1 MTSAG
6 YAEIER
12 TFDVNP
18 ATALPP
24 LHDLPGVT
32 HVEPPVEHHLDALY
46 YDTADL
52 VLAGRRLTLRRRT
65 GGDDAGWHL
74 KLPVAVDERREMREP
89 LGDDPEQIPEGI
101 LTLVRAVLRGRTLV
115 PVVRL
120 RTRRTLHQL
129 VGEND
134 VVLAE
139 VCDDEVQA
147 DRFAPE
153 ALSQTWREWEVELVH
168 GSRDLLD
175 AAQARLASVGVE
187 PSANPSKL
195 ARALGDQL
203 PAFVTVPAPRPTR
216 KSSAGTVL
224 MAYVHEQVRAIGI
237 QDARVRENDADGVHR
252 MRVATR
258 RLRSALSTY
267 RDLLDRAVTD
277 PLRDEL
283 RWLAGS
289 LGAAR
294 DAEVIR
300 QRLAHRLAQEPVELV
315 VGPLME
321 RIDGHFA
328 EVIRA
333 ARKQALAALDS
344 KRYFRLLDTL
354 DALLAIPP
362 LLPRADKP
370 ASTVIPELIRA
381 DWKRLRA
388 AVFLAQGTP
397 SGTVRDGALHEARKR
412 AKQLRYA
419 AETAMPLRRTR
430 AVRLVAAAR
439 QVQDTL
445 GDHQDSVVARDE
457 LLRLGMAA
465 YLQGENAFSYG
476 RLHAVERSGAAAM
489 ETRFFRTWRDFPK
502 ASISK

>member
-18 ATALPP
+18 ATTLPP

-46 YDTADL
+46 YDSIDL
-52 VLAGRRLTLRRRT
+52 VLASRRLTLRRRT
-65 GGDDAGWHL
+65 GGVDAGWHL
-74 KLPVAVDERREMREP
+74 KLPVAVDERREIREP
-89 LGDDPEQIPEGI
+89 LGEHPEHIPEAI
-101 LTLVRAVLRGRTLV
+101 LNLVRAVLRGRTLV

-120 RTRRTLHQL
+120 RTRRTVHEL
-129 VGEND
+129 VGED
-134 VVLAE
+134 DQVLAE

-147 DRFAPE
+147 DRLAPE
-153 ALSQTWREWEVELVH
+153 PLSQTWREWEVELVH

-175 AAQARLASVGVE
+175 AAQVRLASVGVE
-187 PSANPSKL
+187 PSGTPSKL
-195 ARALGDQL
+195 ARALGDAL
-203 PAFVTVPAPRPTR
+203 PPFVTVPVPRPTR
-216 KSSAGTVL
+216 KSSAGAVL
-224 MAYVHEQVRAIGI
+224 LKYVHEQVRAIGT
-237 QDARVRENDADGVHR
+237 QDARVRENDVDGVHR

-258 RLRSALSTY
+258 RLRSVLSTY
-267 RDLLDRAVTD
+267 RDCLDTAVTG
-277 PLRDEL
+277 PLRNEL

-300 QRLAHRLAQEPVELV
+300 QRLAHRLGQEPAELV
-315 VGPLME
+315 VGPLTE
-321 RIDGHFA
+321 RIDEHFA
-328 EVIRA
+328 AVIRGA
-333 ARKQALAALDS
+333 CSQTLAALDS
-344 KRYFRLLDTL
+344 ERYFRLLDTL
-354 DALLAIPP
+354 DAVLAAPP
-362 LLPRADKP
+362 LLPPADKP
-370 ASTVIPELIRA
+370 ASIVIPELIRA

-388 AVFLAQGTP
+388 SVFLAQGTP
-397 SGTVRDGALHEARKR
+397 SGAVRDEALHEARKR

-419 AETAMPLRRTR
+419 AETATPLRRSR

-445 GDHQDSVVARDE
+445 GDHQDSVVARE
-457 LLRLGMAA
+457 KLLRLGMAA

-476 RLHAVERSGAAAM
+476 RLHAVEQNGAAAV
-489 ETRFFRTWRDFPK
+489 EARFFRTWRDFPR
-502 ASISK
+502 ASIAK

>member
-1 MTSAG
+1 MTPAG

-18 ATALPP
+18 ATVLPH

-32 HVEPPVEHHLDALY
+32 HVEPTVEHHLDALY

-89 LGDDPEQIPEGI
+89 LGDDPEQIPTAI
-101 LTLVRAVLRGRTLV
+101 LNLVQAVLRGRTLV

-120 RTRRTLHQL
+120 RTRRVLHRL

-147 DRFAPE
+147 DRLAPDP
-153 ALSQTWREWEVELVH
+153 LSQTWREWEVELVA

-195 ARALGDQL
+195 ARALGDTL
-203 PAFVTVPAPRPTR
+203 PPFVTVPAARPTR
-216 KSSAGTVL
+216 KSSAGDVL
-224 MAYVHEQVRAIGI
+224 LKYVHEQVQAIGT
-237 QDARVRENDADGVHR
+237 QDPRVRENDADGVHR

-267 RDLLDRAVTD
+267 RDLVDRSVTG

-283 RWLAGS
+283 RWLAGA

-300 QRLAHRLAQEPVELV
+300 LRLTHRLGQEPDGLV
-315 VGPLME
+315 IGPLAE
-321 RIDGHFA
+321 RIDEHFA
-328 EVIRA
+328 GVVRA
-333 ARKQALAALDS
+333 ARDQSLATLDS
-344 KRYFRLLDTL
+344 ERYFRLLDTL
-354 DALLAIPP
+354 DAVLATPP

-397 SGTVRDGALHEARKR
+397 SGALRDEALHEARKR

-419 AETAMPLRRTR
+419 AETAAPLRRPR

-445 GDHQDSVVARDE
+445 GDHPDSVVARDE
-457 LLRLGMAA
+457 LLRLGLAA
-465 YLQGENAFSYG
+465 QLQGENAFSYG
-476 RLHAVERSGAAAM
+476 RLHAVEQSGAATM
-489 ETRFFRTWRDFPK
+489 EARFFRTWRDFPK

>member
-12 TFDVNP
+12 TFDVNQ

-32 HVEPPVEHHLDALY
+32 HVQPPVEHHLDALY
-46 YDTADL
+46 YDSVDL
-52 VLAGRRLTLRRRT
+52 VLASRRLTLRRRT

-89 LGDDPEQIPEGI
+89 LGDDPEHIPEAI
-101 LTLVRAVLRGRTLV
+101 LNLVSAVLRGRTLV

-120 RTRRTLHQL
+120 RTRRTVHEL
-129 VGEND
+129 VGED
-134 VVLAE
+134 DGVLAE

-147 DRFAPE
+147 DRLAPDP
-153 ALSQTWREWEVELVH
+153 LSQTWREWEVELVQ

-195 ARALGDQL
+195 ARALGDKL
-203 PAFVTVPAPRPTR
+203 PPFVAVPTFRPTR
-216 KSSAGTVL
+216 KSSAGDVL
-224 MAYVHEQVRAIGI
+224 LAYVHEQVQAIGM
-237 QDARVRENDADGVHR
+237 QDAQVRGNDTDAVHR

-267 RDLLDRAVTD
+267 RTLLDTAVTA

-283 RWLAGS
+283 RWLAGA

-300 QRLAHRLAQEPVELV
+300 QRLTHRLGQEPAELV
-315 VGPLME
+315 VGALAE
-321 RIDGHFA
+321 RIDDHFTRI
-328 EVIRA
+328 VRA
-333 ARKQALAALDS
+333 SRLETLAALDS
-344 KRYFRLLDTL
+344 ERYFQLL
-354 DALLAIPP
+354 DALDAVVATPP
-362 LLPRADKP
+362 LRPRAQKP
-370 ASTVIPELIRA
+370 ASAVIPELIRA
-381 DWKRLRA
+381 DWKHLRA
-388 AVFLAQGTP
+388 SVFLAQGTP
-397 SGTVRDGALHEARKR
+397 SGPTRDAALHEARKR

-419 AETAMPLRRTR
+419 AESAAPLQRTR
-430 AVRLVAAAR
+430 AVKLVAAAR

-445 GDHQDSVVARDE
+445 GDHQDSCVARDE

-465 YLQGENAFSYG
+465 YLHGENCFTYG
-476 RLHAVERSGAAAM
+476 RLHAVEQNGAAAM
-489 ETRFFRTWRDFPK
+489 EARFFRTWRDFPK
-502 ASISK
+502 GSIAK

>member
-6 YAEIER
+6 FAEIER

-18 ATALPP
+18 ATVLPP

-32 HVEPPVEHHLDALY
+32 HVDPPVEHHLDALY
-46 YDTADL
+46 YDSADL
-52 VLAGRRLTLRRRT
+52 VLASRRLTLRRRT

-89 LGDDPEQIPEGI
+89 LGDDPEKIPEGI
-101 LTLVRAVLRGRTLV
+101 LNLVRGVLRGRTLV

-120 RTRRTLHQL
+120 RTRRVLHQL

-134 VVLAE
+134 SVLAE

-147 DRFAPE
+147 DRLAPE
-153 ALSQTWREWEVELVH
+153 PFSQTWREWEVELVH
-168 GSRDLLD
+168 GSRALLD
-175 AAQARLASVGVE
+175 AAQERLASVGVE
-187 PSANPSKL
+187 PSASPSKL
-195 ARALGDQL
+195 ARALGDRL
-203 PAFVTVPAPRPTR
+203 PEFVTAPVLRATR

-224 MAYVHEQVRAIGI
+224 MAYVQEQVQAIGV
-237 QDARVRENDADGVHR
+237 QDARVRGNDADAVHR

-267 RDLLDRAVTD
+267 RDLLDTSVTA

-283 RWLAGS
+283 RWLAGA

-300 QRLAHRLAQEPVELV
+300 QRLVHRLGQEPAELV
-315 VGPLME
+315 VGPLAE
-321 RIDGHFA
+321 RIDAHFA
-328 EVIRA
+328 AVINA
-333 ARKQALAALDS
+333 ARLEALAALDS
-344 KRYFRLLDTL
+344 DRYFGLLDRL
-354 DALLAIPP
+354 DAMQASAP
-362 LLPRADKP
+362 LRPRAEKP

-388 AVFLAQGTP
+388 SVFLARGTP
-397 SGTVRDGALHEARKR
+397 SGPVRDEALHEARKR

-419 AETAMPLRRTR
+419 AETATPLRRAR
-430 AVRLVAAAR
+430 ATRLVAAAR

-445 GDHQDSVVARDE
+445 GDHQDSVVARTE

-476 RLHAVERSGAAAM
+476 RLHAVEQGGAAAM
-489 ETRFFRTWRDFPK
+489 EARFFRTWRDFPK
-502 ASISK
+502 ASIAK